1 MSCLFVLVEPN
12 IAGFYQ
18 SPAHLSSAF
27 FMELKGDMVVASLK
41 LMRGSTFLRQS
52 LKTQASARMHHVHF
66 QSEAEARNVI
76 ETGRPLSTVTGGRA
90 VRGDGLSA
98 SVS

>member
-1 MSCLFVLVEPN
+1 
-12 IAGFYQ
+12 
-18 SPAHLSSAF
+18 
-27 FMELKGDMVVASLK
+27 MVVASLK

-52 LKTQASARMHHVHF
+52 LKTHASVHMRHVHF

-76 ETGRPLSTVTGGRA
+76 ETGHPLSAVTGGRA

-98 SVS
+98 SVSR